1 MDPKTKVGGVCRLCQ
16 KATYLV
22 ESHIVSKFLLRRN
35 GLIGKP
41 KAKFDIICPADSNES
56 DLHRQDGIKEYL
68 LCGRCDNQK
77 FGTWERYASQQFS
90 RARPRFEGARMPG
103 FVWQGLDYSPMKLF
117 FLSILWRMGIAE
129 HPFYG
134 NVQLG
139 RHEKHLRRMLLKKEP
154 MESWRYGFQVG
165 YLQFG
170 DKTLDGVFS
179 QPQMSSV
186 RDGLSCVRF
195 IMDGFVYFFH
205 LTNIRPADCETA
217 NFLQPSGDWVIP
229 FEQAKNIQFV
239 WDEINLFR
247 RHHGLWTDDDA
258 SRIPAPIFKEV

>member
-1 MDPKTKVGGVCRLCQ
+1 MDPKTKVKGVCRLCQ

-90 RARPRFEGARMPG
+90 RAKPQFEDARMPG
-103 FVWQGLDYSPMKLF
+103 FVWQGLDYAQMKLF
-117 FLSILWRMGIAE
+117 FLSILWRMGIAS
-129 HPFYG
+129 HQFYG
-134 NVQLG
+134 HVQLG
-139 RHEKHLRRMLLKKEP
+139 KHEKHLRRMLMEEDP
-154 MESWRYGFQVG
+154 MESWRYGCAIG
-165 YLQFG
+165 YLRFG

-179 QPQMSSV
+179 QPQMSSIE
-186 RDGLSCVRF
+186 DGLTCIRF
-195 IMDGFVYFFH
+195 VMDGLVYFFY
-205 LTNIRPADCETA
+205 LTRVRPDSSEIGC
-217 NFLQPSGDWVIP
+217 FLQTSGSWVVP
-229 FEQAKNIQFV
+229 FMQAKDIKFV
-239 WDEINLFR
+239 WDEINQFR
-247 RHHGLWTDDDA
+247 EHHGLWTDDDLVP
-258 SRIPAPIFKEV
+258 SSSK